1 LKQIKP
7 IIALSKGGLIRRIA
21 DVGLMSSGLN
31 ISGRYKLWGLGHE
44 AFFVFNNSI
53 KIQNLISDAI
63 VLADDSIKVLD
74 RDLVTYGDTL
84 RIGKSVVRVKQ
95 KTLFWTS
102 RARSINLTGVDL

>member
-1 LKQIKP
+1 MKQIKP
-7 IIALSKGGLIRRIA
+7 IIALNQGGLIRRIA

-44 AFFVFNNSI
+44 AFFVFNNNI

-63 VLADDSIKVLD
+63 ILADDSIKVLD

-84 RIGKSVVRVKQ
+84 RIGKDVVRIKQ
-95 KTLFWTS
+95 KVLFWAS
-102 RARSINLTGVDL
+102 RARPTNLTGVD